1 MGAVVDSKTGSLLI
15 QIAFSLHN
23 KIIAVG
29 NRRYKQRDAAATPCE
44 GVTPPPHRVEYW
56 KKRPAVLY

>member
-29 NRRYKQRDAAATPCE
+29 NRRYKQRPAAATPRGILE
-44 GVTPPPHRVEYW
+44 KTPSCTILI
-56 KKRPAVLY
+56 KKANN